1 MGQRLVTIDGLSF
14 NLDDLIG
21 EGSFGAV
28 YKGTY
33 VSIRVVVKR
42 VLTNEEDADAAILHT
57 KAHQDGFHANIIIY
71 NCVKQDG
78 HFM

>member
-1 MGQRLVTIDGLSF
+1 MGHRLVIIGGLSF

-33 VSIRVVVKR
+33 VSTKVAVKR
-42 VLTNEEDADAAILHT
+42 VLKTEVDVDAAILH
-57 KAHQDGFHANIIIY
+57 KAHQDGFHSNIIIY